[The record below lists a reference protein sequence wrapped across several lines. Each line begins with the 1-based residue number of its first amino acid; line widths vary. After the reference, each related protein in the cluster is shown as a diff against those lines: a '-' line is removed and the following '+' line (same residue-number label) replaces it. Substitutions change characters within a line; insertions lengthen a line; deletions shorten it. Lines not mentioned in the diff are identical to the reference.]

1 MDKLPTR
8 LAEHPTVRAVRSR
21 PAAQAGVIDADWLR
35 AVCLDAG
42 VDDVGF
48 ASVAD
53 PELSSELPHV
63 ETALPG
69 AVSYVSLVV
78 KMNRDNV

>member
-42 VDDVGF
+42 
-48 ASVAD
+48 
-53 PELSSELPHV
+53 
-63 ETALPG
+63 
-69 AVSYVSLVV
+69 
-78 KMNRDNV
+78 